1 LVIKSHDKIH
11 IIRLLLR
18 IVAAVFFVGAGIN
31 HFVKPE
37 FYRQIIPPSFPARR
51 FLVVVSG
58 VCEMAGGVGLLIR
71 PLRRTAGWGLVALL
85 CAVFPANV
93 YMAISPQLTPGRVFP
108 HWLLWARL
116 PLQAVLIAWVWFVGI
131 GSYPSREDGRRN
143 G

>member
-1 LVIKSHDKIH
+1 
-11 IIRLLLR
+11 
-18 IVAAVFFVGAGIN
+18 
-31 HFVKPE
+31 
-37 FYRQIIPPSFPARR
+37 
-51 FLVVVSG
+51 VVSG

-93 YMAISPQLTPGRVFP
+93 YMAVSPQLTPGRVFP

-131 GSYPSREDGRRN
+131 GSSPSREDGRGN